1 LEGAGEM
8 RILIVEDD
16 SDSRRYIHKILSSYG
31 KCDLTVNGI
40 EAIDAFLLAVD
51 ENEPY
56 DLVCI
61 DIMMPKVD
69 GVKVLKIV
77 RDIERQKGIM
87 HDQRVKIIVISAL
100 SDKTL
105 IEQCMQYGCNKYI
118 VKPYE
123 VVQVVDTLR
132 ELKLIK

>member
-1 LEGAGEM
+1 M

-40 EAIDAFLLAVD
+40 EAIDAFLLAAD

-87 HDQRVKIIVISAL
+87 HDERVKIIVISAL